1 MTLLDRYLARRM
13 AATLLQIML
22 AMVLLYVIIDLLTTR
37 QNNIAKYD
45 IPWLVVVQ
53 YYLATAPVI
62 LFQYQTTA
70 LAVLIAGLM
79 VLGRAAQDQE
89 ITAALA
95 GGVSLRRLV
104 CAPAAVALLV
114 AVGAFLFED
123 TLGVRA
129 AQNVAHIER
138 EYFSQ
143 FQRPENPV
151 VSLAHLRGGWTCHIL
166 KFNREALTGQDVYIH
181 AITKDSVNEIRA
193 HRIFWDEGRSQWM
206 LEDGRVFTFDPKK
219 EWEQKVERITQMPAP
234 FNETPEELFCLEK
247 PSKEKSFR
255 QLGADLRHAEE
266 RGMPVNAQWVDFHAK
281 FARPALCFV
290 MIWLAI
296 PFAIRLRRG
305 GIMMGFGVSIAIALA
320 YLLVFYVTMG
330 LGQLDKLNPA
340 IAAWFAN
347 VLFFAAGLVMF
358 HKTPT

>member
-1 MTLLDRYLARRM
+1 M
-13 AATLLQIML
+13 AILQIVL

-45 IPWLVVVQ
+45 IPWRVVVQ
-53 YYLATAPVI
+53 YYLVTAPTI

-95 GGVSLRRLV
+95 GGISLRRIV
-104 CAPAAVALLV
+104 FAPVVVALLV

-123 TLGVRA
+123 TLGVWSARA
-129 AQNVAHIER
+129 VARIER

-143 FQRPENPV
+143 FQRPDNPV
-151 VSLAHLRGGWTCHIL
+151 VSWAHLGGGWTCHIL

-181 AITKDSVNEIRA
+181 AINDESVREIRA
-193 HRIFWDEGRSQWM
+193 RRIFWDEDREQWM
-206 LEDGRVFTFDPKK
+206 LEDGRLFTFNPKQ

-234 FNETPEELFCLEK
+234 FTESPDELFSLDQPTQER
-247 PSKEKSFR
+247 SVL
-255 QLGADLRHAEE
+255 QLAADLRHAAS
-266 RGMPVNAQWVDFHAK
+266 RGVPVNSQWVDLQTK

-305 GIMMGFGVSIAIALA
+305 GIMMGFGVSIGIALA
-320 YLLVFYVTMG
+320 YLMLFYITVG
-330 LGQLDKLNPA
+330 LGHLDKLNPF

-347 VLFFAAGLVMF
+347 VVFLATGLVLF